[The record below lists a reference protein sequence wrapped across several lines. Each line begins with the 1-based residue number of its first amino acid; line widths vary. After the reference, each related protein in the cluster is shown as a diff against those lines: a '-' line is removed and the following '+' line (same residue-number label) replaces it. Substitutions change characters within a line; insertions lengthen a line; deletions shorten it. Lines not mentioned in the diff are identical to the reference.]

1 MKREVWLHMSHSYLL
16 IFAILFVSTFIHST
30 LGFGQALI
38 AMPLLAMVVE
48 FKTATPLV
56 AFVLMTIAAVILLKN
71 WRVVDL
77 SAVWRLVLSSCLGI
91 PVGLFLLK
99 GVPEGLMKAFLGILV
114 VLFSLYNLANRHLK
128 MIDLSRVGSGSG
140 IAYLFGF
147 IAGVLGAAY
156 NTSGVVITIY
166 ATLRNWPPDR
176 FRSTLQ
182 SYFVF
187 TGFLILASHGLAGLW
202 TPDVLRL
209 YVTSIPLFLVG
220 IFLGGKLNRFIPQ
233 GQFDGYVNV
242 GLLIMGALLF
252 R

>member
-1 MKREVWLHMSHSYLL
+1 MSHSYLL
-16 IFAILFVSTFIHST
+16 IFSILFVSTFIHST

-48 FKTATPLV
+48 LKTATPLV
-56 AFVLMTIAAVILLKN
+56 AFVLMTIAAIILLRN
-71 WRVVDL
+71 WRVTDL
-77 SAVWRLVLSSCLGI
+77 NAVWRLVLSSCFGI

-99 GVPEGLMKAFLGILV
+99 GVPEGLMKVFLGTVII
-114 VLFSLYNLANRHLK
+114 LFSLYNLVNRHLK
-128 MIDLSRVGSGSG
+128 IIDRRRVNGGSGL
-140 IAYLFGF
+140 AYLFGF
-147 IAGVLGAAY
+147 VAGVLGAAY

-166 ATLRNWPPDR
+166 ATLRDWSPER

-187 TGFLILASHGLAGLW
+187 TGLLILASHGLAGLW
-202 TPDVLRL
+202 TSYVFRL
-209 YVTSIPLFLVG
+209 YGTSLPLILVG
-220 IFLGGKLNRFIPQ
+220 IFLGGKLSRLIPQ

-242 GLLIMGALLF
+242 GLLIMGLLLF

>member
-1 MKREVWLHMSHSYLL
+1 MIHPYLL

-38 AMPLLAMVVE
+38 AMPLLAMVVQL
-48 FKTATPLV
+48 KTATPLV
-56 AFVLMTIAAVILLKN
+56 AFVLMTIAAVILLRN

-77 SAVWRLVLSSCLGI
+77 SAVWRLVLSSCIGI

-99 GVPEGLMKAFLGILV
+99 GVPEGLMKVFLGILV
-114 VLFSLYNLANRHLK
+114 ILFSLYNLANRHLK
-128 MIDLSRVGSGSG
+128 MVDVSRVSGDSG
-140 IAYLFGF
+140 LAYLFGF
-147 IAGVLGAAY
+147 VAGILGAAY

-166 ATLRNWPPDR
+166 ATLRDWPPNR

-187 TGFLILASHGLAGLW
+187 TGLLILASQGLAGLW

-209 YVTSIPLFLVG
+209 YMTSLPIVLVG

-233 GQFDGYVNV
+233 GQYDGYVNV
-242 GLLIMGALLF
+242 GLLVMGLLLF

>member
-1 MKREVWLHMSHSYLL
+1 MSHSHLL

-38 AMPLLAMVVE
+38 AMPLLAMVIE
-48 FKTATPLV
+48 LKTATPLV
-56 AFVLMTIAAVILLKN
+56 AFVLMTIAVVILFRN

-77 SAVWRLVLSSCLGI
+77 RAAWRLVLSSCFGI

-99 GVPEGLMKAFLGILV
+99 SVPEARMKVFLGVLV
-114 VLFSLYNLANRHLK
+114 ILFSLYNLANRHLK
-128 MIDLSRVGSGSG
+128 IIDLSQVSGGSML
-140 IAYLFGF
+140 AYLFGF
-147 IAGVLGAAY
+147 VAGVFGAAY

-166 ATLRNWPPDR
+166 ATIRDWSPDR

-187 TGFLILASHGLAGLW
+187 TGLLIVASHGLVGLW
-202 TPDVLRL
+202 TPDMLRL
-209 YVTSIPLFLVG
+209 YVTSLPLILVA
-220 IFLGGKLNRFIPQ
+220 IFLGGKLHRFIPQ
-233 GQFDGYVNV
+233 RQFDGYVNV
-242 GLLIMGALLF
+242 GLLILGCLLF

>member
-1 MKREVWLHMSHSYLL
+1 MSHSYLL
-16 IFAILFVSTFIHST
+16 ILAILFVSTFIHST

-48 FKTATPLV
+48 LKTATPLV
-56 AFVLMTIAAVILLKN
+56 AFVLMTIAAVILLRN

-77 SAVWRLVLSSCLGI
+77 SAVWRLVLSSFFGI

-99 GVPEGLMKAFLGILV
+99 GVPEGQMKVFLGILV
-114 VLFSLYNLANRHLK
+114 ILFSLFNLTNRHLK
-128 MIDLSRVGSGSG
+128 IIDLRRVSGGSGL
-140 IAYLFGF
+140 AYLFGF
-147 IAGVLGAAY
+147 VAGVLGAAY

-166 ATLRNWPPDR
+166 ATLRDWSPDR

-187 TGFLILASHGLAGLW
+187 TGLFILTSHGLVGLW

-209 YVTSIPLFLVG
+209 YVISLPLILVG

-242 GLLIMGALLF
+242 GLLILGCLLF

>member
-1 MKREVWLHMSHSYLL
+1 MILQYLL
-16 IFAILFVSTFIHST
+16 IFTILFISTFIHST

-48 FKTATPLV
+48 LKTATPLV
-56 AFVLMTIAAVILLKN
+56 AFVLMTIAAVILLRN

-99 GVPEGLMKAFLGILV
+99 GIPEGLMKVFLGLLV
-114 VLFSLYNLANRHLK
+114 ILFSLYNLASRYLK
-128 MIDLSRVGSGSG
+128 RTDLRRVSGGSQ

-147 IAGVLGAAY
+147 IAGVAGAAY
-156 NTSGVVITIY
+156 NTSGLVITIY
-166 ATLRNWPPDR
+166 AALRDWSPDR

-187 TGFLILASHGLAGLW
+187 TGILILAGHGLAGLW
-202 TPDVLRL
+202 TPYVLKL
-209 YVTSIPLFLVG
+209 YVTSLPLVLVA
-220 IFLGGKLNRFIPQ
+220 IFLGGKLNRFISQ

-242 GLLIMGALLF
+242 GLFVMGLLLF

>member
-1 MKREVWLHMSHSYLL
+1 MSHLYLL
-16 IFAILFVSTFIHST
+16 VFVILFVSTLIHST

-48 FKTATPLV
+48 LKTATPLV
-56 AFVLMTIAAVILLKN
+56 AFVLMTIAVVILLRN

-77 SAVWRLVLSSCLGI
+77 SAVWRLVLSSCFGI

-99 GVPEGLMKAFLGILV
+99 GVPEGLMKVFLGILV
-114 VLFSLYNLANRHLK
+114 ILFGLYNLANRYLK
-128 MIDLSRVGSGSG
+128 MVDLSRVSGG
-140 IAYLFGF
+140 TVLTYLFGF
-147 IAGVLGAAY
+147 VAGVLGAAY

-166 ATLRNWPPDR
+166 AMLRDWAPER

-187 TGFLILASHGLAGLW
+187 TGLFILASHGLVGLW

-209 YVTSIPLFLVG
+209 YVTSLPLILVA
-220 IFLGGKLNRFIPQ
+220 IFLGGKLNRLIPQ

-242 GLLIMGALLF
+242 GLLIMGLLLF

>member
-1 MKREVWLHMSHSYLL
+1 MNHSYIL
-16 IFAILFVSTFIHST
+16 IFAILFVSTLIHST

-38 AMPLLAMVVE
+38 AMPLLVLVIE
-48 FKTATPLV
+48 LKTATPLV
-56 AFVLMTIAAVILLKN
+56 AFVLMTIAAVILLRN

-77 SAVWRLVLSSCLGI
+77 SAVWRLVLSSCFGI
-91 PVGLFLLK
+91 PVGLSLLK
-99 GVPEGLMKAFLGILV
+99 AVPDDLMKVFLGIV
-114 VLFSLYNLANRHLK
+114 VILFSLYNLANRHLK
-128 MIDLSRVGSGSG
+128 IIDLRRVGGGSVL
-140 IAYLFGF
+140 AYLFGF
-147 IAGVLGAAY
+147 LAGVLGAAY

-166 ATLRNWPPDR
+166 ATFRDWAPDR

-187 TGFLILASHGLAGLW
+187 TGLLILASHGWAGLW
-202 TPDVLRL
+202 TPDVSRL
-209 YVTSIPLFLVG
+209 YVMSLPLVLVG

-242 GLLIMGALLF
+242 GLLIMGFLLF

>member
-1 MKREVWLHMSHSYLL
+1 MNHSYLL

-38 AMPLLAMVVE
+38 AMPLLAMFVQL
-48 FKTATPLV
+48 KTATPLV
-56 AFVLMTIAAVILLKN
+56 ALVLMTIAAVILLRN

-77 SAVWRLVLSSCLGI
+77 SAIWRLVLSSCFGI

-99 GVPEGLMKAFLGILV
+99 GVPEGTMKVFLGIV
-114 VLFSLYNLANRHLK
+114 VILFSLYNLANRRFG
-128 MIDLSRVGSGSG
+128 IINLSRASGGSVV
-140 IAYLFGF
+140 AYLFGF
-147 IAGVLGAAY
+147 VAGVLGAAY

-166 ATLRNWPPDR
+166 ATLRDWVPDR

-182 SYFVF
+182 GYFVF
-187 TGFLILASHGLAGLW
+187 TGLLILASHGLAGLW
-202 TPDVLRL
+202 MPDVLRL
-209 YVTSIPLFLVG
+209 YVTSLPLVLLG

-242 GLLIMGALLF
+242 GLLVMGLLLF